1 MRLLG
6 RWREPD
12 ILEAFRLVKRRG
24 RLAEVMKLIKAVP
37 DGERSLVIAGRKRAA
52 EFAEVFLEEKWM
64 APGVFEIYTP
74 ADAEQYWTNGNPK
87 VIAATEVLA
96 KLFPDGF
103 LIM

>member
-24 RLAEVMKLIKAVP
+24 RLAEVMRLIKAVP
-37 DGERSLVIAGRKRAA
+37 DGERILVIAGRKRAA

-87 VIAATEVLA
+87 VIAATEFWPSFSRTV
-96 KLFPDGF
+96 F

>member
-1 MRLLG
+1 M
-6 RWREPD
+6 
-12 ILEAFRLVKRRG
+12 KRRG
-24 RLAEVMKLIKAVP
+24 RLAEVMRLIKAVP
-37 DGERSLVIAGRKRAA
+37 DGERILVIAGRKRAA